1 MLSQLVRWTSLEN
14 EVIKKTKVP
23 AEISSLLH
31 MGMTLQNDN
40 CDEAG
45 GKKLLLTGRIQNE
58 HLYLHRD
65 TKHTHADSHTPTR
78 WRQRA

>member
-45 GKKLLLTGRIQNE
+45 RQEVTLNRQNTE
-58 HLYLHRD
+58 
-65 TKHTHADSHTPTR
+65 
-78 WRQRA
+78 